1 MQKVDKLR
9 GFVRHGVRFTG
20 SSGNNSYGD
29 CPLCGKDKKFYAN
42 PINQMWDCKSCGKNG
57 NFKTFL
63 KLMNKEY
70 SEEITPRSLSK
81 LAENR
86 GLPTTAFRNWGIGKN
101 GTAFTIAVKNE
112 NGGVQDIRSYKLGQR
127 IMGTP
132 GCNSGMLGIDRL
144 AKDMK
149 RSPVYICE
157 GEWDGIAMDW
167 LLKKLNKK
175 ALIVATPGANTFK
188 TDWIRHF
195 QGRDVYVLY
204 DHDNA
209 GEDGEITIK
218 GRLTGC
224 AKSIKY
230 LNWTD
235 KFPSGFDIRDLI
247 TREAV
252 KGKRPKR
259 CFRLITQMLQ
269 DEPRKKDIV
278 NEVEGE
284 GKTKLPIDRKMTV
297 GKVKEMF
304 GKWLYKPDLNAVEV
318 AMATVISNELQGD
331 PVWLFLVASPGA
343 SKTEICSSF
352 DDCSTVYTTS
362 SLTPHA
368 LISGAITK
376 NGMDPSMIPKLDG
389 KTLIV
394 KDWTTIISKREN
406 ERDEIFGIFRD
417 AYDGKC
423 GKDFGIG
430 LQRYYESHFSILA
443 GVTPAVYELSASHS
457 GLGERFLK
465 YFIGSNLDH
474 GEDEEETIRKAM
486 RNVNTETNM
495 RGQLAYAVRSY
506 VELTIELM
514 NSKGFKLPKVPKK
527 IEDEVIALAQFGSR
541 MRASVGRDRYS
552 PDMVT
557 GRPFAEIG
565 TRLSKQLIKL
575 MLALAI
581 INRHSEVTEHELA
594 IIRKMVLDTIP
605 QRTEDIIRTLVKS
618 CPTMEITLSS
628 KDVSLRTR
636 YPGSTVSRLLH
647 DMNLLKIVKKT
658 RVANKDQWTVT
669 DYIRGLLKRARLY
682 VTQEELN
689 RPLGSGV
696 GRKRVKLRLAKRNK

>member
-1 MQKVDKLR
+1 MQKVDKLK
-9 GFVRHGVRFTG
+9 GFVKHGVRFIG

-29 CPLCGKDKKFYAN
+29 CPLCGKERKFYVN
-42 PINQMWDCKSCGKNG
+42 PSNQMWDCKSCSKSG

-63 KLMNKEY
+63 KEMSKEY
-70 SEEITPRSLSK
+70 TEEITQRSLSK

-86 GLPTTAFRNWGIGKN
+86 GLPTLAFRNWEIGKS
-101 GTAFTIAVKNE
+101 GTSFTIPIKNE
-112 NGGVQDIRSYKLGQR
+112 IGSIQDIRMYKLGQQ

-144 AKDMK
+144 AKDSNK
-149 RSPVYICE
+149 KPVYICE

-167 LLKKLNKK
+167 LIKKLKKN
-175 ALIVATPGANTFK
+175 AIVVATPGANTFK
-188 TDWIRHF
+188 TEWIRHF
-195 QGRDVYVLY
+195 QGRDVFVLY

-224 AKSIKY
+224 AKSIQY
-230 LNWTD
+230 LNWTS

-247 TREAV
+247 SREAV

-259 CFRLITQMLQ
+259 CFRLINQMLS
-269 DEPRKKDIV
+269 DTPRKKDII
-278 NEVEGE
+278 NETDD
-284 GKTKLPIDRKMTV
+284 KKSSLPIDRTMTLQ
-297 GKVKEMF
+297 KVKNEF
-304 GKWLYKPDLNAVEV
+304 SKWLYKPDLNAIVV
-318 AMATVISNELQGD
+318 AIATVISNELQGD
-331 PVWLFLVASPGA
+331 PCWLFIVASPGA
-343 SKTEICSSF
+343 SKTEILSSF
-352 DDCSTVYTTS
+352 DDCETVYTTS

-430 LQRYYESHFSILA
+430 IQRYYESHFSILA

-474 GEDEEETIRKAM
+474 GENEEETIRKAM

-495 RGQLAYAVRSY
+495 RKHLAFVVRSF
-506 VELTIELM
+506 VELTVEKM
-514 NSKGFKLPKVPKK
+514 RDKNFKLPKVPKR

-541 MRASVGRDRYS
+541 MRASVGRDKYS

-575 MLALAI
+575 MLAMAI
-581 INRHSEVTEHELA
+581 ENGRGEVTEEELA

-605 QRTEDIIRTLVKS
+605 QRTEDIIRTLIKS
-618 CPTMEITLSS
+618 CPTMDTTLLT
-628 KDVSLRTR
+628 KDISLRTR
-636 YPGSTVSRLLH
+636 YPGSTVSRILL
-647 DMNLLKIVKKT
+647 DMTLLKIVKRT
-658 RVANKDQWTVT
+658 RVANKDHWTVT
-669 DYIRGLLKRARLY
+669 EYIRGLLKRARLY
-682 VTQEELN
+682 AIQDDLN
-689 RPLGSGV
+689 RPLSSGV
-696 GRKRVKLRLAKRNK
+696 GRKRLKLKLKNNK